1 MWLIII
7 GHHTFDDCLK
17 YDGNQ
22 EQTVRQTGWQL
33 TDSPKYVKVIQYF
46 DFPSLGLAWPAIND
60 LSTTATGA
68 FGTHNLYIAKGIFDF
83 ISKGRRNPS
92 SLYNMKKPPPFRC
105 HNPRYPSILVTNS
118 LKRSAY
124 LISINGTLRKG
135 YFLELINAEK
145 TTPIRIPFLYI

>member
-68 FGTHNLYIAKGIFDF
+68 FGAHNLSIARG
-83 ISKGRRNPS
+83 
-92 SLYNMKKPPPFRC
+92 SLTLFQKVEETPPP
-105 HNPRYPSILVTNS
+105 STI
-118 LKRSAY
+118 
-124 LISINGTLRKG
+124 
-135 YFLELINAEK
+135 
-145 TTPIRIPFLYI
+145 